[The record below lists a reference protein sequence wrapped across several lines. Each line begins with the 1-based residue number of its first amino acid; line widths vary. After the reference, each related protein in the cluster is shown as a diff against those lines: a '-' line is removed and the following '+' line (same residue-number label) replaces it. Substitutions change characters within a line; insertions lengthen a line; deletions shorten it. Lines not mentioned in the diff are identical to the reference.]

1 MIGYDLLQMD
11 DLPETAEL
19 IAFVRVVDTRS
30 LSRAAKELR
39 LPRSTVGRRLQRL
52 EERLGIRLL
61 KRTTRRQALT
71 DAGAEFYQH
80 ARHSVEALERARAT
94 VQRPSGKVE
103 GRVRISVP
111 TGAPDSLGELF
122 GQFSLRHPDVVLEV
136 DSNNANVDLIHGG
149 FDLAL
154 RSGPVASAP
163 LNLVSRT
170 LGTSTLVCV
179 ATPAY
184 LARAGTPKRATDLRR
199 HACLS
204 PFVRGEAPSLSWPRL
219 KGGSV
224 RIHPRMTSNDM
235 FVLLGA
241 ARASLGI
248 ALLPD
253 FLAQAEVASGALAR
267 VLATQIGAQTL
278 LSVVY
283 HERELMPLAVRT
295 LIDFIVETG
304 LPTRQCGEA
313 GVAHAKDPRR
323 PKKS

>member
-1 MIGYDLLQMD
+1 MGSIRYNLLQMD

-19 IAFVRVVDTRS
+19 IAFVRTVDTRS

-52 EERLGIRLL
+52 EERLGVRLL
-61 KRTTRRQALT
+61 KRTTRAQALT

-80 ARHSVEALERARAT
+80 ARHSVEALERARAI

-111 TGAPDSLGELF
+111 SGAPDFLGALF
-122 GQFSLRHPDVVLEV
+122 GEFLLRYPDVVLEV
-136 DSNNANVDLIHGG
+136 DATNTHVDLVHGG

-154 RSGPVASAP
+154 RAGAVAP
-163 LNLVSRT
+163 TLNLVSRK
-170 LGTSTLVCV
+170 LGTGTLVCV
-179 ATPAY
+179 ATPGY
-184 LARAGTPKRATDLRR
+184 LARAGTPKRTTDLRA

-204 PFVRGEAPSLSWPRL
+204 PFERGETPSSSWPRL

-224 RIHPRMTSNDM
+224 RIQPRLTSNDM

-241 ARASLGI
+241 ARSGLGI

-253 FLAQAEVASGALAR
+253 FLAHAEILAGKLVR
-267 VLATQIGAQTL
+267 VLPDQVGARTPI
-278 LSVVY
+278 SVVY
-283 HERELMPLAVRT
+283 YERELMPFAVRT
-295 LIDFIVETG
+295 LIDFIIEKG
-304 LPTRQCGEA
+304 LPPVE
-313 GVAHAKDPRR
+313 VKRR
-323 PKKS
+323 TERRT